1 MSASRSGWG
10 IADFLEGG
18 LVDWRRRN
26 NWTDMTSGDWSW
38 SEMIAQFLCVV
49 DIFLGVQEGE
59 PHHDCDH
66 CQPQKAIGSFCLGTQ
81 LQLGTCIQS
90 WHWGFNVFLF
100 MLFSTPCIFHGLVSS
115 HNPPPLNAV
124 KVDPGIL
131 LIGVCVFLLFF
142 EMFGCII
149 FSCTN
154 KTILD
159 HWGLKW
165 PGLGVNSTSWPRPC
179 GVGYCFQVRSGNR
192 WTSLGGCR

>member
-115 HNPPPLNAV
+115 HNPPPERSKSRPRNSSYRGLC
-124 KVDPGIL
+124 ISL
-131 LIGVCVFLLFF
+131 VFWDVWLHY
-142 EMFGCII
+142 I
-149 FSCTN
+149 F
-154 KTILD
+154 L
-159 HWGLKW
+159 
-165 PGLGVNSTSWPRPC
+165 
-179 GVGYCFQVRSGNR
+179 Y
-192 WTSLGGCR
+192 